1 MSLDQITI
9 KSNIK
14 NYAVTFFDAWQFIE
28 QLASLDHVFFVI
40 DAKVWDLYGERQ
52 LKSLAQADNI
62 KLVINEDVKSLATV
76 QTLYQK
82 LLKITAKKNLTL
94 VAIGG
99 GITQDLVG
107 FVASTLYRGVNWLFV
122 PTTLLA
128 QADSCIGA
136 KTSLNYQGYKNV
148 VGTFYP
154 PSKIYI
160 QTSFLQTLT
169 ELDYFSGIGEI
180 AKLHIM
186 AGKEKINDFL
196 ANLNALIAKDD
207 LVLSKIIKQALLIKQ
222 GYIEKDEFDQGQ
234 RNFLNYGHG
243 FGHALESASNYAIP
257 HGQAVL
263 LGILFANL
271 VAVARGWLE
280 VETEKL
286 IREQVVGPILKAKAP
301 LNALAT
307 DKLIAAMK
315 QDKKRSTQNLA
326 LVMLCTGETMR
337 SVSDLTEAEA
347 SKTID
352 SLKAFFAKG

>member
-1 MSLDQITI
+1 MRQ
-9 KSNIK
+9 
-14 NYAVTFFDAWQFIE
+14 V
-28 QLASLDHVFFVI
+28 VVI
-40 DAKVWDLYGERQ
+40 DFVGVHL
-52 LKSLAQADNI
+52 
-62 KLVINEDVKSLATV
+62 EDS
-76 QTLYQK
+76 Y
-82 LLKITAKKNLTL
+82 
-94 VAIGG
+94 
-99 GITQDLVG
+99 
-107 FVASTLYRGVNWLFV
+107 
-122 PTTLLA
+122 
-128 QADSCIGA
+128 
-136 KTSLNYQGYKNV
+136 
-148 VGTFYP
+148 
-154 PSKIYI
+154 
-160 QTSFLQTLT
+160 
-169 ELDYFSGIGEI
+169 
-180 AKLHIM
+180 
-186 AGKEKINDFL
+186 
-196 ANLNALIAKDD
+196 
-207 LVLSKIIKQALLIKQ
+207 
-222 GYIEKDEFDQGQ
+222 
-234 RNFLNYGHG
+234 G